1 MTALNSKLEETARRL
16 GLEPG
21 HLPRHVAIIM
31 DGNGRWAQERGLPRP
46 EGHAE
51 GAKTA
56 ERIANHCVHLGIE
69 CLTLYSFSIEN
80 WRRPVT
86 EVGALMHL
94 YEEYLV
100 SMRPMLMRENVR
112 MVHLGRKADL
122 PEAVQRELDRT
133 IDLTGRNTGMT
144 LALALNYGGRAEI
157 VDAIRAMARDVQQG
171 RLLPEDIDEAC
182 ISRHLYT
189 AGLPDPDLLIRT
201 ASELRVSNFLL
212 WQICYC
218 EFYVTPAFWPDFH
231 EDALEQALVAYAG
244 RDRRFGGLYSP
255 DAGSH

>member
-1 MTALNSKLEETARRL
+1 MTAFDPKLVATAQRL
-16 GLEPG
+16 GLEPQ
-21 HLPRHVAIIM
+21 HLPRHIAIIM
-31 DGNGRWAQERGLPRP
+31 DGNGRWAQARGLPRV

-51 GAKTA
+51 GAKIV
-56 ERIANHCVHLGIE
+56 ERITNHCVRLGIE

-100 SMRPMLMRENVR
+100 SMRPMLKRDNVR
-112 MVHLGRKADL
+112 LVHLGRKADL
-122 PEAVQRELDRT
+122 PEAVRRELDQT
-133 IDLTGRNTGMT
+133 LELTRPNTGMT

-157 VDAIRAMARDVQQG
+157 VDAIRAMARDVQEG
-171 RLLPEDIDEAC
+171 RLTPEAIDEAC

-189 AGLPDPDLLIRT
+189 AGMPDPDLLIRT
-201 ASELRVSNFLL
+201 ASELRISNFLL

-218 EFYVTPAFWPDFH
+218 EFYVTPTFWPSFD
-231 EDALEQALVAYAG
+231 EAALEQALVHYAG
-244 RDRRFGGLYSP
+244 RGRRFGGL
-255 DAGSH
+255 

>member
-1 MTALNSKLEETARRL
+1 LSLSDFDPKRDATAKRL
-16 GLEPG
+16 GLEPRQM
-21 HLPRHVAIIM
+21 PRHVAIIM
-31 DGNGRWAQERGLPRP
+31 DGNGRWAKGRGLPRP

-69 CLTLYSFSIEN
+69 CLTLYSFSVEN

-86 EVGALMHL
+86 EVVALMHL

-122 PEAVQRELDRT
+122 PEPVQRELDHT
-133 IDLTGRNTGMT
+133 LSLTASNTGMT
-144 LALALNYGGRAEI
+144 LALALNYGARAEI
-157 VDAIRAMARDVQQG
+157 VDAIRALARDVQQG
-171 RLLPEDIDEAC
+171 KLRPEDIDEAR
-182 ISRHLYT
+182 ISQSLYT

-218 EFYVTPAFWPDFH
+218 EFYVTPLLWPDF
-231 EDALEQALVAYAG
+231 EEQALEQALVAYAS
-244 RDRRFGGLYSP
+244 RDRRFGGLYTP
-255 DAGSH
+255 T

>member
-1 MTALNSKLEETARRL
+1 VTTFNPKLVETANRL
-16 GLEPG
+16 GLEPRQM
-21 HLPRHVAIIM
+21 PCHVAVIM
-31 DGNGRWAQERGLPRP
+31 DGNGRWAQVKGLPRA

-80 WRRPVT
+80 WSRPRS
-86 EVGALMHL
+86 EVRALMHL

-112 MVHLGRKADL
+112 LVHLGRKADL
-122 PEAVQRELDRT
+122 PDAVQQELDRT
-133 IDLTGRNTGMT
+133 IELTRLNTGMT
-144 LALALNYGGRAEI
+144 LALALNYGGRIEI
-157 VDAIRAMARDVQQG
+157 VDAVRAIARQVRQG
-171 RLLPEDIDEAC
+171 DLSPEAIDEAC
-182 ISRHLYT
+182 ISGHLYT

-212 WQICYC
+212 WQICYS
-218 EFYVTPAFWPDFH
+218 EFYVTPTLWPDFH
-231 EDALEQALVAYAG
+231 EAALEQALVAYAQ
-244 RDRRFGGLYSP
+244 RDRRFGGLCRP
-255 DAGSH
+255 DR